1 MTITYA
7 VGQKLTAALLQELA
21 DYTVNRP
28 IGRIVASGTQ
38 ALADNTL
45 TAIQFSGTDDIDT
58 GGHHNPSS
66 NNTRITPN
74 VAGYYEILVMGFFQ
88 AQATPVI
95 SEVSVRLNGAT
106 SLAPA
111 GRYPGSTQAFS
122 LPSYVYQEMNG
133 TTDYIE
139 LMMLQDSAGADS
151 TNQSIQF
158 SSVIQW
164 QLLRP
169 V

>member
-7 VGQKLTAALLQELA
+7 NGQRLTAALLQQLA

-28 IGRIVASGTQ
+28 VGYIVASGAQ
-38 ALADNTL
+38 ALADNTQV
-45 TAIQFSGTDDIDT
+45 AIQFSGTDDIDT
-58 GGHHNPSS
+58 DGFHNPSS

-74 VAGYYEILVMGFFQ
+74 VAGYYSFTVFGFFQ

-95 SEVSVRLNGAT
+95 SDVSVRKNGST
-106 SLAPA
+106 HFAPA

-122 LPSYVYQEMNG
+122 LPSVVYMEMNG

-139 LMMLQDSAGADS
+139 LMMLQDSAGADN
-151 TNQSIQF
+151 TNQSVQY
-158 SSVIQW
+158 SSVIMW
-164 QLLRP
+164 ELLRP